1 MGIVISALSF
11 PISWAVRLA
20 TVLYK
25 RVLGGEKAEVDS
37 FVSRIKKFG
46 ACPAIMEGF

>member
-1 MGIVISALSF
+1 MGIFISAPSF
-11 PISWAVRLA
+11 PISWAVRLV

-25 RVLGGEKAEVDS
+25 SVLGGEKAELDC

-46 ACPAIMEGF
+46 TCPAIMEGF